1 MLELHKRKAYG
12 CNKYPSLQ
20 KFSFFLTSGDSILK
34 SFFTP
39 HFLILKSQP
48 CLYSK
53 GGLYVCLQKI
63 FRLSGEGVG
72 YP

>member
-1 MLELHKRKAYG
+1 MLHMTL
-12 CNKYPSLQ
+12 LQ
-20 KFSFFLTSGDSILK
+20 KFSFFLKSGDSILK
-34 SFFTP
+34 SVFTP
-39 HFLILKSQP
+39 HFQILKSQP

-63 FRLSGEGVG
+63 FRLSGKGVG

>member
-1 MLELHKRKAYG
+1 MLHMTL
-12 CNKYPSLQ
+12 LQ
-20 KFSFFLTSGDSILK
+20 KFSFFLTSGDSILQ
-34 SFFTP
+34 SVFTP
-39 HFLILKSQP
+39 HFQIFKSQP